1 MFFNILLG
9 YLGYSFLNLYL
20 QINNFNQKY
29 ISSINIIINSS
40 LTFIFTTLFILD
52 FISDYT
58 ILFILNLSKGF
69 YIVDLL
75 QNDYNKK
82 QLIIKSIHHFISIMG
97 VLTFMDYK
105 YEISYLFQTEISNI
119 PYEIRN
125 ILKNKNL
132 NYPRLEIFLITV
144 FYSLFLFQRIIYG
157 YYNKNVICEKDNIQD
172 CFLVNCIYILWCYW
186 FILTNNKIMIMI
198 VKKFM

>member
-1 MFFNILLG
+1 MFFNILFG
-9 YLGYSFLNLYL
+9 YLGYFFLNSYL

-69 YIVDLL
+69 YIIDLI

-144 FYSLFLFQRIIYG
+144 FYSSFFFQRIIYG
-157 YYNKNVICEKDNIQD
+157 YYNKNFICEKDNIQD

-186 FILTNNKIMIMI
+186 FILITNKLFSIIGKKIR
-198 VKKFM
+198 

>member
-1 MFFNILLG
+1 MILNILLG
-9 YLGYSFLNLYL
+9 YLGYNFLNLYL
-20 QINNFNQKY
+20 KANNYNQKY

-40 LTFIFTTLFILD
+40 LTFIFTTLFISD
-52 FISDYT
+52 FISDNT

-69 YIVDLL
+69 YIVDLF

-82 QLIIKSIHHFISIMG
+82 QLIIKSIHHFISSMG

-132 NYPRLEIFLITV
+132 NYPKFEIFLIGI
-144 FYSLFLFQRIIYG
+144 FYSLFFS
-157 YYNKNVICEKDNIQD
+157 KE
-172 CFLVNCIYILWCYW
+172 
-186 FILTNNKIMIMI
+186 
-198 VKKFM
+198 